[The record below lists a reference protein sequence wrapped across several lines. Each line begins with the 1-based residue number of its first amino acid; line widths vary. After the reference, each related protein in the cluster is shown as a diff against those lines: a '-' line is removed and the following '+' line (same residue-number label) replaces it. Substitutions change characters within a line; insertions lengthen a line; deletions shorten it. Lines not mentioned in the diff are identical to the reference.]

1 MIHELKQVQP
11 HFDDVL
17 SGNKTFE
24 VRKHDRP
31 FHVGDLLALN
41 EYNPTTQTYTGRSCL
56 VYVDYIL
63 KDPNYVKSGY
73 VIMAIKPCLAFRRGD
88 PYSAIKRAED
98 YTVPLATEKDER
110 ISL

>member
-63 KDPNYVKSGY
+63 DDPNYVKSGY
-73 VIMAIKPCLAFRRGD
+73 VILGIKPCLVNFFLSPYD
-88 PYSAIKRAED
+88 PVRKVNDYS
-98 YTVPLATEKDER
+98 VPLATEKDER